1 MAGSVEATGML
12 LIAICAAGTVASSA
26 KVALYAGSSHDGTTR
41 RAFAVS
47 NWVKSARSRPC
58 GVS

>member
-1 MAGSVEATGML
+1 ML

-41 RAFAVS
+41 RAFEFS
-47 NWVKSARSRPC
+47 NWVKSARSRPR